1 MARNSSALPARLEIA
16 NSLEELVSLVKDEAK
31 DLVSQRIAQFKNF
44 PRHDVSDLFSELSF
58 CVLTANWSAQGGMR
72 AQELIGEG
80 FLTMPPEDLEDALRS
95 VGHRFAY
102 QRARFILENRQRA
115 HLLPLIVNGSLPSPE
130 ARSMLVKNF
139 KGIGWKEASHFLRNV
154 GLLDVAILDKH
165 ILRLMHHYKLI
176 EDMPKGW
183 TRARYEAHEQL
194 LIPVVQKL
202 HMDLGEMDLYLW
214 YAVKNTVDK

>member
-1 MARNSSALPARLEIA
+1 VARNSSALSARLEIA

-44 PRHDVSDLFSELSF
+44 PRHDVSNLFSELCF

-72 AQELIGEG
+72 AQELIDKG

-115 HLLPLIVNGSLPSPE
+115 HLLPSIVNGSLSSPE

-176 EDMPKGW
+176 ENMPKGW

-194 LIPVVQKL
+194 LIPIAQEL
-202 HMDLGEMDLYLW
+202 QADLGEMDLYLW

>member
-1 MARNSSALPARLEIA
+1 MARNSSALSARLEIA
-16 NSLEELVSLVKDEAK
+16 DSLEELVSLVKDEAK
-31 DLVSQRIAQFKNF
+31 NLVSQRITQFKNF
-44 PRHDVSDLFSELSF
+44 PRHDVGSLFSELSF

-72 AQELIGEG
+72 AQELIGKG
-80 FLTMPPEDLEDALRS
+80 FLTMPSEDLEDALRS

-115 HLLPLIVNGSLPSPE
+115 HLLPSIVNGSLSSPE

-176 EDMPKGW
+176 ENMPKSW

-194 LIPVVQKL
+194 LIPITQKL
-202 HMDLGEMDLYLW
+202 HMNLGEMDLYLW